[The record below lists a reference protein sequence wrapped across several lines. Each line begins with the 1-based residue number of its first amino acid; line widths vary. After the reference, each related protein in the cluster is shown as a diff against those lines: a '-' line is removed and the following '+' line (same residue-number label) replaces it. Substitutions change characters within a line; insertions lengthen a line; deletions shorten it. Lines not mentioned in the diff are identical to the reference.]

1 MTILC
6 NNAGA
11 NFRVSFDDQ
20 TEEMWHTVMNI
31 GLTGAF
37 LVIKAAVSAMRRAGG
52 GAIVN
57 MESRVHSFWRRE
69 PGLRGQHGGNSRADD
84 PVGGQTLRIGRH
96 PMQHVL
102 PRPRRH
108 AFHPPRQRPQP
119 QRLAPHYR
127 QPGQLPAQTRRH
139 PAGPPPNPRGH
150 RQSVLVPGVRRRFD
164 DYQGEPEGGRRRWHL
179 EK

>member
-20 TEEMWHTVMNI
+20 TEEMWHTVTNI

-37 LVIKAAVSAMRRAGG
+37 LGIKAVVPAKRRAGG

-69 PGLRGQHGGNSRADD
+69 PGLRGQQGGNSRADD
-84 PVGGQTLRIGRH
+84 PVGGQILRI
-96 PMQHVL
+96 
-102 PRPRRH
+102 
-108 AFHPPRQRPQP
+108 
-119 QRLAPHYR
+119 
-127 QPGQLPAQTRRH
+127 
-139 PAGPPPNPRGH
+139 
-150 RQSVLVPGVRRRFD
+150 
-164 DYQGEPEGGRRRWHL
+164 
-179 EK
+179 

>member
-37 LVIKAAVSAMRRAGG
+37 LVIKAAVPAMRRAGG

-57 MESRVHSFWRRE
+57 MGSLASTRSGGGSLAYGASKAGIVGLTTRSAAKPYASDGIRCNMFSPGHVDTPFIRQDNAHSPNDWPPTIDNPDNCQRRLDATRLGRLQIPEDIAKAFLFLASDGALMITRVN
-69 PGLRGQHGGNSRADD
+69 PKVDGG
-84 PVGGQTLRIGRH
+84 
-96 PMQHVL
+96 
-102 PRPRRH
+102 
-108 AFHPPRQRPQP
+108 
-119 QRLAPHYR
+119 
-127 QPGQLPAQTRRH
+127 
-139 PAGPPPNPRGH
+139 AGI
-150 RQSVLVPGVRRRFD
+150 
-164 DYQGEPEGGRRRWHL
+164 
-179 EK
+179 